1 VARPLVTV
9 VGLGP
14 GPAGLVTRET
24 LDAIASAKSR
34 FLRTRHHPS
43 ASLVGD
49 AVSFDDEYERHDTF
63 AEVYAAIAE
72 RVATAALRDGSALY
86 AVPGSPGVLEDGVR
100 RLCADERIEV
110 RVLAA
115 VSFLDLAWLRLGIDP
130 VDSAVKLV
138 DAHQFAQAAA
148 GEAGPFLIA
157 QCHAD
162 WVLSEVKLAHE
173 SANGDEAA
181 TVLHHLG
188 LPDERVVSVAWRD
201 LDRLAREHGVEAD
214 HLTSLYVPRLSEQVA
229 GEMARLH
236 RLARTL
242 LEQCPWDREQ
252 THASLAKHLIEE
264 AWELHDA
271 ITALD
276 TASEAE
282 RPRAIADLAEEL
294 GDVLLQVVLHSQIA
308 QERGDFDLA
317 AVHDGLVRK
326 IVRRHPHVFG
336 EASATTSRDV
346 QRNWEAIK
354 AGERTAA
361 GEGEKRKG
369 ALDGVSRGL
378 PALSASREL
387 QDRAS
392 AVGYDWPTL
401 DGVRAKIS
409 EELTDLDEALAEAGH
424 PDQITSTPAAS
435 AAPLV
440 HAQEEL
446 GDVLAA
452 IVNLGRRSGIDAEA
466 ALRGANDKFRRRFAE
481 VERRAALRGISL
493 KDADF
498 TTLDALWDEA
508 KAAEREVKG

>member
-1 VARPLVTV
+1 VTAKGFNGSLDTLIDAAHRADASLTLSSGITIVALSHCGATAIDTTRPLI
-9 VGLGP
+9 LIIDAAQ
-14 GPAGLVTRET
+14 PAGPLPGRLGTGWELVTRLYGAERAVT
-24 LDAIASAKSR
+24 LLPSGSASTIAACASGAAAASEAIYLAGLNPLDA
-34 FLRTRHHPS
+34 
-43 ASLVGD
+43 
-49 AVSFDDEYERHDTF
+49 F
-63 AEVYAAIAE
+63 A
-72 RVATAALRDGSALY
+72 T
-86 AVPGSPGVLEDGVR
+86 PWTMP
-100 RLCADERIEV
+100 
-110 RVLAA
+110 
-115 VSFLDLAWLRLGIDP
+115 WL
-130 VDSAVKLV
+130 S
-138 DAHQFAQAAA
+138 
-148 GEAGPFLIA
+148 
-157 QCHAD
+157 
-162 WVLSEVKLAHE
+162 
-173 SANGDEAA
+173 
-181 TVLHHLG
+181 
-188 LPDERVVSVAWRD
+188 
-201 LDRLAREHGVEAD
+201 
-214 HLTSLYVPRLSEQVA
+214 
-229 GEMARLH
+229 ARL
-236 RLARTL
+236 RAPDG
-242 LEQCPWDREQ
+242 CPWDREQ

-271 ITALD
+271 IAALD

-282 RPRAIADLAEEL
+282 RPAAIADLAEEL

-317 AVHDGLVRK
+317 DVHDGLVRK

-336 EASATTSRDV
+336 EASATTTRDV

-354 AGERTAA
+354 AGERAAA

-392 AVGYDWPTL
+392 AVGDDWPTL

-409 EELTDLDEALAEAGH
+409 EELAELDEALAEAGH
-424 PDQITSTPAAS
+424 PDQITSTPASS
-435 AAPLV
+435 AAALA

-446 GDVLAA
+446 GDVLAV

-481 VERRAALRGISL
+481 VERRAATRGISL

-508 KAAEREVKG
+508 KAAEREAKG

>member
-1 VARPLVTV
+1 MTAKGFNGSLDTLIDAAHRADASLTLSSGITIVALSHCGATAIDTTRPLI
-9 VGLGP
+9 LIIDAAQ
-14 GPAGLVTRET
+14 PAGPLPGRLGTGWELVTRLYGAERAVT
-24 LDAIASAKSR
+24 LLPSGSASTIAACASGAAAASEAIYLAGLNPLDA
-34 FLRTRHHPS
+34 
-43 ASLVGD
+43 
-49 AVSFDDEYERHDTF
+49 F
-63 AEVYAAIAE
+63 A
-72 RVATAALRDGSALY
+72 T
-86 AVPGSPGVLEDGVR
+86 PWTMP
-100 RLCADERIEV
+100 
-110 RVLAA
+110 
-115 VSFLDLAWLRLGIDP
+115 WL
-130 VDSAVKLV
+130 S
-138 DAHQFAQAAA
+138 
-148 GEAGPFLIA
+148 
-157 QCHAD
+157 
-162 WVLSEVKLAHE
+162 
-173 SANGDEAA
+173 
-181 TVLHHLG
+181 
-188 LPDERVVSVAWRD
+188 
-201 LDRLAREHGVEAD
+201 
-214 HLTSLYVPRLSEQVA
+214 
-229 GEMARLH
+229 ARL
-236 RLARTL
+236 RAPDG
-242 LEQCPWDREQ
+242 CPWDREQ

-271 ITALD
+271 IAALD

-282 RPRAIADLAEEL
+282 RPAAIADLAEEL

-317 AVHDGLVRK
+317 DVHDGLVRK

-336 EASATTSRDV
+336 EASATTTRDV

-354 AGERTAA
+354 AGERAAA

-401 DGVRAKIS
+401 DGVRAKTS
-409 EELTDLDEALAEAGH
+409 EELAELDEALAEAGH
-424 PDQITSTPAAS
+424 PDQITSTPASS
-435 AAPLV
+435 AAALA

-446 GDVLAA
+446 GDVLAV

-481 VERRAALRGISL
+481 VERRAATRGISL

-508 KAAEREVKG
+508 KAAEREAKG